1 MPAGSKNMS
10 EFHTDRLRLR
20 PIAMGDLDD
29 LLEIFGDPVAMEFF
43 PGTRTRKELIPLV
56 ERSLAAHAEDRT
68 GFFALCSRE
77 SGEFLGQC
85 GLLWQE
91 VDGEREL
98 EIGYHCKRRHW
109 RRGYASEAALCLRDV
124 AFERHGREHVI
135 SLIRPGNEASFGV
148 ARRMGMSYWKHSQFK
163 GLEVH
168 VMRLLREDYLKI
180 EASRIE
186 S

>member
-1 MPAGSKNMS
+1 MPEYLTK
-10 EFHTDRLRLR
+10 RLRLR
-20 PIAMGDLDD
+20 PLAMDDLDD

-43 PGTRTRKELIPLV
+43 PATRTREELIPLV
-56 ERSLAAHAEDRT
+56 ERSMNSFAADGT
-68 GFFALCSRE
+68 GFYAMCSRE

-85 GLLWQE
+85 GLLWQQ

-109 RRGYASEAALCLRDV
+109 RRGYTSEAALRLRDA
-124 AFERHGREHVI
+124 AFEEHGRAHVI

-148 ARRMGMSYWKHSQFK
+148 ARRMGMSFWKEAIFK
-163 GLEVH
+163 EMDVH
-168 VMRLLREDYLKI
+168 VMRLLREDYVRLRV
-180 EASRIE
+180 SQNE